1 MDSLIQ
7 YLDIANKYSSLILV
21 LATLVYVG
29 FTIVLAKET
38 SKLREVE
45 TSPFIS
51 IIFDISFQAVSHS
64 KIIIKNIGKAPA
76 YNITFNPNFAIESP
90 LHK

>member
-38 SKLREVE
+38 S
-45 TSPFIS
+45 
-51 IIFDISFQAVSHS
+51 
-64 KIIIKNIGKAPA
+64 N
-76 YNITFNPNFAIESP
+76 
-90 LHK
+90 